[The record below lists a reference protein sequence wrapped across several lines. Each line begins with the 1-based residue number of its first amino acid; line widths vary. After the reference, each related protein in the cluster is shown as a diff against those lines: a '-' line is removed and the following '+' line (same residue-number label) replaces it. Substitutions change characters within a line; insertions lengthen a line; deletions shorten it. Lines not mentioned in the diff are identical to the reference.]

1 MNIVNEMGNP
11 TYKPETK
18 QDLKELVNSDSNLW
32 ELDRE
37 NRRIR
42 FKYNNEILENVQD
55 VFKQNFPNINMDEST
70 PQGQIATFITQTI
83 NAGIGYL
90 ENIVNS
96 FFFGGQGEF
105 LDRWAF
111 SLYRLERKKSCNSQV
126 WVEIQGVKGTKIPAN
141 FIVGTLSGELYS
153 TPNEYTIGDNGS
165 VLGYFV
171 AIENND
177 YVAGAREIT
186 EVKTRVI
193 GVERVTNPEPAL
205 PAISEETDAEFYN
218 RAVYF
223 GSTAKNASFRAIL
236 ANIAQTQGVKKI
248 AGLEN
253 FTDKEIKK
261 DGMTLAPHS
270 ICVSVLGGN
279 DVDIAEAIRKSR
291 SLGSGMNGNITIN
304 LANAYSV
311 TPYQF
316 LRPTPIPLYVKVYIN
331 KNYNFLPINFDQTI
345 YTNLESFVE
354 QCKIGAY
361 ITPVEAAEW
370 IQAKTSGYVVD
381 KCEIGVTSL
390 NDCEAEPLK
399 LRLDQYFTFDIANCM
414 IIENTEPVQ
423 TFPDIEKQTIVVET
437 GATFN
442 TYIPVVMENFRVTTE
457 LPQGFALSQ
466 VDIQF
471 AKDNQNKE
479 LVSQNKTYNYRGS
492 VLDVYRIK
500 V

>member
-1 MNIVNEMGNP
+1 MNTLEPFGNP

-18 QDLKELVNSDSNLW
+18 ADLKELVNSDSNLW

-42 FKYNNEILENVQD
+42 FKYNDEILSEVQN

-70 PQGQIATFITQTI
+70 PQGQIATFVTQTI

-90 ENIVNS
+90 ENIANS

-111 SLYRLERKKSCNSQV
+111 SLYRLERKRAVNSQV
-126 WVEIQGVKGTKIPAN
+126 WVEIYGKKGTKIPAN

-153 TPNEYTIGDNGS
+153 TPNEYTIGNNGK

-177 YVAGAREIT
+177 YVAGAKEIT
-186 EVKTRVI
+186 EVKTNVV
-193 GVERVTNPEPAL
+193 GVERVSNPKSAL
-205 PAISEETDAEFYN
+205 SSILSETDAEFFN

-223 GSTAKNASFRAIL
+223 GSTAKNASFRSIL
-236 ANIAQTQGVKKI
+236 ANIAQTQGVIKI

-261 DGMTLAPHS
+261 EGMTLAPHS

-279 DVDIAEAIRKSR
+279 DLEIAEAIRRSR

-304 LANAYSV
+304 LSNAYSV
-311 TPYQF
+311 TPYSF
-316 LRPTPIPLYVKVYIN
+316 LRPSPVALFVKVYLN
-331 KNYNFLPINFDQTI
+331 KNYNFLPINFDETI
-345 YTNLESFVE
+345 YTNLTSFVE

-361 ITPVEAAEW
+361 ITPVEVGEW

-381 KCEIGVTSL
+381 KCEIGVTNLDECS
-390 NDCEAEPLK
+390 NEPLK
-399 LRLDQYFTFDIANCM
+399 LRLDQYFTFKIQNCM
-414 IIENTEPVQ
+414 IIENTQPVQ
-423 TFPDIEKQTIVVET
+423 TFPDVK
-437 GATFN
+437 G
-442 TYIPVVMENFRVTTE
+442 
-457 LPQGFALSQ
+457 
-466 VDIQF
+466 
-471 AKDNQNKE
+471 
-479 LVSQNKTYNYRGS
+479 
-492 VLDVYRIK
+492 
-500 V
+500 